1 MLDSLYKKLS
11 IYKGETMDAIDTI
24 KILGSLLGNGALSKG
39 SGGNVLGNILGS
51 ALGGSSN
58 QQTQGGGNIGDILGS
73 LIGAGQQSTSGG
85 SMADMLGGLLGGG
98 RQQPQAGGGIGDLLG
113 SLIGGAGGGAT
124 QQRQAPSGG
133 GMGDLLGSLLGG
145 GSSQSSN
152 SQSNSGLG
160 GAGGLGGLLGAA
172 VSKYAQAQNRDA
184 PNPAPDH
191 YEHLPQGVDQKEAAD
206 HATLIIRAMINAA
219 KSDGSIDKEEQ
230 EKVIRKLGDVT
241 QAEVEFVRAEF
252 NAPLDVDAFI
262 QSIPRGMEQQIYAV
276 SLMAIDLDSNKEA
289 RYLGELAD
297 GLRIQPKLANQIHE
311 QLGAP
316 TIFS

>member
-1 MLDSLYKKLS
+1 
-11 IYKGETMDAIDTI
+11 MDAIDTI

-39 SGGNVLGNILGS
+39 SGGNVLGNILGA
-51 ALGGSSN
+51 ALGGAQN
-58 QQTQGGGNIGDILGS
+58 QQTQGGGNLGDILGS
-73 LIGAGQQSTSGG
+73 LIGAGQKSTTGG
-85 SMADMLGGLLGGG
+85 SMADVLGGLLGGG
-98 RQQPQAGGGIGDLLG
+98 RQQPQAGGGLGDLLG
-113 SLIGGAGGGAT
+113 SLLGGGAA
-124 QQRQAPSGG
+124 QQQAPSGG

-145 GSSQSSN
+145 GSQN
-152 SQSNSGLG
+152 NTGLG

-172 VSKYAQAQNRDA
+172 VSKYAQAQNSEA

-191 YEHLPQGVDQKEAAD
+191 TEYLPQGVDQKEAAD

-219 KSDGSIDKEEQ
+219 KSDGNIDKEEQ
-230 EKVIRKLGDVT
+230 EKIIAKLGDIT
-241 QAEVEFVRAEF
+241 QAEADFVRKEF
-252 NAPLDVDAFI
+252 NSELDVNAFI

-289 RYLGELAD
+289 RYLAKLAD
-297 GLRIQPKLANQIHE
+297 GLRIQPELANQIHK